1 MNNLIF
7 MNSLKLKGHTEEFP
21 SSSAESIPLGQP
33 FTSRSNCFLIYLQL
47 LCNFFIQFFVISQN
61 FYAF

>member
-33 FTSRSNCFLIYLQL
+33 FTSRSMFSDI
-47 LCNFFIQFFVISQN
+47 FATFM
-61 FYAF
+61 